1 MNPIVKIVDR
11 NLPPNKILKKI
22 SRINT
27 AILMYEQVKTW
38 LPGKFRLQPY
48 QMPKY
53 VKQYYKELI
62 TELN

>member
-1 MNPIVKIVDR
+1 MNPIVKVADR
-11 NLPPNKILKKI
+11 SLTPTQLMKKI

-27 AILMYEQVKTW
+27 ALLLYEQVKTW

-48 QMPKY
+48 QMPNY